1 MLAPDVND
9 TIGQLTDIFNAN
21 ASITTWV
28 HALENTVLP
37 PLAATPE
44 WYGDLNAT
52 LRASQQS
59 AQSWLT
65 STGPHLLADV
75 SQSFIDYATLFSG
88 VNATM
93 QPLLAE
99 IAATGANR
107 PSADQQAD
115 LRALVQQIANQA
127 GANQTLVGGLQAK
140 LNAFRAQM
148 LQDHESLS
156 TAITVAVAAEGQERA
171 TIEAA
176 QEQLSLLLQK
186 LATDNNK
193 ADSQNIS
200 YGTAVF
206 GMVVSLTFGLVISG
220 GVLALGSFALGILN
234 IGKAITS
241 EIIYSEDVKDD
252 LAKITDLLGTLAA
265 DKQQLAMLQ
274 GLVNTLQSL
283 NEENTQAL
291 LTFAN
296 LGGIW
301 DRVAD
306 RLDGLLVTLD
316 QPQIDISRIPDLKG
330 IAASAAAWQQ
340 LEDFADSVQ
349 TLHLQ
354 IPPPITLPMVKTMAL
369 VAA

>member
-37 PLAATPE
+37 PLLATPE
-44 WYGDLNAT
+44 WYDDLNAT
-52 LRASQQS
+52 LAASQRS

-65 STGPHLLADV
+65 GTGPHLLADV
-75 SQSFIDYATLFSG
+75 SQSFIDYATLFRA
-88 VNATM
+88 VNTTM

-99 IAATGANR
+99 IAAAGANR
-107 PSADQQAD
+107 PSADQQSD
-115 LRALVQQIANQA
+115 LRALVRQLASQA
-127 GANQTLVGGLQAK
+127 GVNQSRVGGLQSQ
-140 LNAFRAQM
+140 LNAFRSQM
-148 LQDHESLS
+148 LQDHETLA
-156 TAITVAVAAEGQERA
+156 TAITVAVAAEDQERA

-176 QEQLSLLLQK
+176 QEQLSLLMQK
-186 LATDNNK
+186 LATDSNK
-193 ADSQNIS
+193 ADSENIS

-241 EIIYSEDVKDD
+241 EIIYSDDVKKD
-252 LAKITDLLGTLAA
+252 LDKIADLLGTLAA

-274 GLVNTLQSL
+274 GLVNTLQQL
-283 NEENTQAL
+283 NDENTQAL

-301 DRVAD
+301 DRIAD

-316 QPQIDISRIPDLKG
+316 QPQIDISRIPDLQG
-330 IAASAAAWQQ
+330 MAASTGAWQQ
-340 LEDFADSVQ
+340 LETFADSVQ

-354 IPPPITLPMVKTMAL
+354 IPPAIALPMVTTSAL